1 MENAATDRIRI
12 LAVDD
17 EQGILDLYENI
28 IVPDPDDPTRQDEME
43 DVAVRLFGLTSVPDD
58 YQPFSLVTCLQ
69 GDKAIAAVQQAINED
84 RPFSVVFLDVKME
97 PGPDG
102 VFTAAEIMK
111 LDPDVQIVLVTA
123 DSDIH
128 PYEISKRVSIPHHL
142 YFLNKPFHNE
152 EIHQFAVT
160 LSKNW
165 LNERKIRQFQVELEH
180 KIRIRTEYLNSLN
193 EDLIAEIEERKALE
207 EQLRAESKK
216 LADMNTALEVLLER
230 KEKEGT

>member
-102 VFTAAEIMK
+102 VVTAAEIMK

-123 DSDIH
+123 YSDIH

>member
-43 DVAVRLFGLTSVPDD
+43 DVAVRLFGLTSVSDD
-58 YQPFSLVTCLQ
+58 YQPFELVTCLQ

-102 VFTAAEIMK
+102 VVTAAEIMK

-123 DSDIH
+123 YSDIH

-142 YFLNKPFHNE
+142 YL
-152 EIHQFAVT
+152 T